1 MKNFDGKKYR
11 DKEKLVHSLQQ
22 QVKLIFNLI
31 TICKYVS
38 LKMVLVNNKYYV
50 QYLNVK

>member
-1 MKNFDGKKYR
+1 MKNFEGKNYK

-22 QVKLIFNLI
+22 QVKLVFNLI

-38 LKMVLVNNKYYV
+38 LEINKKMLYTVFKY
-50 QYLNVK
+50 